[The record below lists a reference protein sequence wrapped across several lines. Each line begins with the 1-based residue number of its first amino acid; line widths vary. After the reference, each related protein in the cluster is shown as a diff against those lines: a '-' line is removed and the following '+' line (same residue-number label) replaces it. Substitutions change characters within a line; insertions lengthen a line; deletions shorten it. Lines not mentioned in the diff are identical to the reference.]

1 MRDGGGVRLTAVRQF
16 VMSPAMLAFG
26 LAVAL
31 VGAGLPTG
39 IMAYEALANG
49 ESYTVESWALI
60 APAWGLPGL
69 LWLLVRRWP
78 MAAAVLMGWLAIP
91 AGLYYS
97 DVYAQYPAA
106 ILFLLAAAVV
116 LLPDSTAEDAT
127 PSAAVPQD

>member
-1 MRDGGGVRLTAVRQF
+1 MGSGGV
-16 VMSPAMLAFG
+16 S
-26 LAVAL
+26 
-31 VGAGLPTG
+31 
-39 IMAYEALANG
+39 
-49 ESYTVESWALI
+49 
-60 APAWGLPGL
+60 APGWGRPGL
-69 LWLLVRRWP
+69 LGLLVRRWP

-116 LLPDSTAEDAT
+116 LLPDSTAEDVT

>member
-1 MRDGGGVRLTAVRQF
+1 MRLAALRQF
-16 VMSPAMLAFG
+16 VMGPAMLALG
-26 LAVAL
+26 LVAAL

-39 IMAYEALANG
+39 IMAYGALANG

-78 MAAAVLMGWLAIP
+78 LAAAVPMGWLAIP
-91 AGLYYS
+91 AGIYYS

-116 LLPDSTAEDAT
+116 LLPESTKSGAT
-127 PSAAVPQD
+127 PAAAVPQD

>member
-1 MRDGGGVRLTAVRQF
+1 MRLAALRQF

-97 DVYAQYPAA
+97 DVYAQYPAV

-127 PSAAVPQD
+127 SSAAVPQD

>member
-1 MRDGGGVRLTAVRQF
+1 
-16 VMSPAMLAFG
+16 
-26 LAVAL
+26 
-31 VGAGLPTG
+31 
-39 IMAYEALANG
+39 MAYEALANG

-91 AGLYYS
+91 AGIYYS

-116 LLPDSTAEDAT
+116 LLPDSAKSSAT

>member
-1 MRDGGGVRLTAVRQF
+1 MRLAALRQF
-16 VMSPAMLAFG
+16 VMSPAMLALG
-26 LAVAL
+26 LVVAL

-39 IMAYEALANG
+39 IMAYGALANG
-49 ESYTVESWALI
+49 ESYTVESWVLI

-78 MAAAVLMGWLAIP
+78 LAAAVPMGWLAIP
-91 AGLYYS
+91 AGIYYS

-116 LLPDSTAEDAT
+116 LLPASTESAAT
-127 PSAAVPQD
+127 PPAAVPQD